1 MWGVDQKRVIG
12 LRNAPGVVAE
22 ATIVVASAKKDFGR
36 HPTGEYSNW
45 SLATANDADGVGGAG
60 LREAH
65 SATTSCVTT
74 LYVVLLRHGTETQQ

>member
-1 MWGVDQKRVIG
+1 VWGVDQKRVIG

-45 SLATANDADGVGGAG
+45 SLATAMMPMEWVGRA
-60 LREAH
+60 
-65 SATTSCVTT
+65 SARLTQ
-74 LYVVLLRHGTETQQ
+74 LLPLV